1 MKLKIKTDSRK
12 VEDGDIFVA
21 LKGYTVDGHDFI
33 QKAIENGAGTVV
45 CERDNDYTVDTVVV
59 EDSKQ
64 YLIDYL
70 KQHYNQYLSKMKI
83 IGITGT
89 NGKTTCANLLHN
101 LLNQTGVK
109 TAYIGTLGFYI
120 GKKIQSLP
128 NTTPDVLEL
137 YELMLQAYEAECEYV
152 IMEVSSQGLDD
163 RNRRVEGFTFDI
175 AMFTNLTQDHLDFHK
190 TMGNY
195 ALAKQKLFYK
205 LKPGGVAVV
214 NYDDQYRDYY
224 LLENNKNI
232 TYGLTGGD
240 YQASD
245 IQMTST
251 GSKFTLRSN
260 GMVEKIETSLIGEY
274 NIYNLLS
281 IITIL
286 LELGYTI
293 TDIKKMVRKLK
304 MPDGRMD
311 TVAYG
316 SNSIIVDYAH
326 TADAIKKILDTMH
339 QVNPKH
345 IYVVFGC
352 TGDRDRL
359 KRPIMTKIVSDLS
372 DHMIITIDDPHYED
386 PKQIIDDMIEGLE
399 QTNYEV
405 ILDRAKAIHR
415 GIDLLK
421 DEDILLVL
429 GKGHEEVILFR
440 DQRIPFNDKQ
450 EILKYLEQIKIHND

>member
-12 VEDGDIFVA
+12 VEAGDIFVA
-21 LKGYTVDGHDFI
+21 IKGYTVDGHDFI
-33 QKAIENGAGTVV
+33 LKAVENGAETVV
-45 CERDNDYTVDTVVV
+45 CEWDNDYTFDKIVV

-70 KQHYNQYLSKMKI
+70 KEHYNQYLAEMKI
-83 IGITGT
+83 IGVTGT

-101 LLNQTGVK
+101 ILNQSGVK

-120 GKKIQSLP
+120 GKKILSLP

-137 YELMLQAYEAECEYV
+137 YELMLQAYEAGCEYV
-152 IMEVSSQGLDD
+152 VMEVSSQGLA
-163 RNRRVEGFTFDI
+163 NRRVEGITFD
-175 AMFTNLTQDHLDFHK
+175 MTLFTNLTQDHLDFHK

-195 ALAKQKLFYK
+195 ALAKQQLFDK
-205 LKPGGVAVV
+205 LKPGGVAFV
-214 NYDDQYRDYY
+214 NADDHYKDYF
-224 LLENNKNI
+224 LLEKNKNI

-240 YQASD
+240 YQASEV
-245 IQMTST
+245 QMTST
-251 GSKFTLRSN
+251 GSKFTLRSKD
-260 GMVEKIETSLIGEY
+260 MVEQIETSLIGEY

-281 IITIL
+281 IIAIL
-286 LELGYTI
+286 LEIGYSI
-293 TDIKKMVRKLK
+293 EDIKKMVRKLK

-326 TADAIKKILDTMH
+326 TADAVKKILDTMH
-339 QVNPKH
+339 EVNPQH

-386 PKQIIDDMIEGLE
+386 PKQVVDDMIDGLE
-399 QTNYEV
+399 ETNYEV
-405 ILDRAKAIHR
+405 ILDRAKAIQR

-421 DEDILLVL
+421 EEDILLVL
-429 GKGHEEVILFR
+429 GKGHEEVILFH

>member
-1 MKLKIKTDSRK
+1 VKLKIKTDSRK

-137 YELMLQAYEAECEYV
+137 YEFMLHAYEVGCEYV

-359 KRPIMTKIVSDLS
+359 KRPIMTKIVSDLT

-386 PKQIIDDMIEGLE
+386 PKQVVDDMIEGLE

>member
-137 YELMLQAYEAECEYV
+137 YEFMLHAYEVGCEYV

-359 KRPIMTKIVSDLS
+359 KRPIMTKIVSDLT

-386 PKQIIDDMIEGLE
+386 PKQVVDDMIEGLE

>member
-1 MKLKIKTDSRK
+1 
-12 VEDGDIFVA
+12 
-21 LKGYTVDGHDFI
+21 
-33 QKAIENGAGTVV
+33 
-45 CERDNDYTVDTVVV
+45 
-59 EDSKQ
+59 
-64 YLIDYL
+64 
-70 KQHYNQYLSKMKI
+70 
-83 IGITGT
+83 
-89 NGKTTCANLLHN
+89 
-101 LLNQTGVK
+101 
-109 TAYIGTLGFYI
+109 
-120 GKKIQSLP
+120 
-128 NTTPDVLEL
+128 
-137 YELMLQAYEAECEYV
+137 
-152 IMEVSSQGLDD
+152 
-163 RNRRVEGFTFDI
+163 
-175 AMFTNLTQDHLDFHK
+175 
-190 TMGNY
+190 
-195 ALAKQKLFYK
+195 
-205 LKPGGVAVV
+205 
-214 NYDDQYRDYY
+214 
-224 LLENNKNI
+224 
-232 TYGLTGGD
+232 
-240 YQASD
+240 
-245 IQMTST
+245 MTST

-359 KRPIMTKIVSDLS
+359 KRPIMTKIVSDLT

-386 PKQIIDDMIEGLE
+386 PKQVVDDMIEGLE